1 MRFRSIRARK
11 FRNFAFLEA
20 AFPGGAQFVRG
31 NNGQGKT
38 NLLEAL
44 GLVTSL
50 RSFRTSD
57 SSALIRWNTHP
68 PEALLL
74 YELEHEQLGETIL
87 EIRIQPG
94 SKRILLDGNPVRRMG
109 EILGSFPTIT
119 FSSQD
124 IQILRGAP
132 SLRRRLMDMMFVVM
146 DTGYYTLLTRY
157 YKALKARNALL
168 KGGAPAAHR
177 RPFENQLIEGG
188 WELTHLRGRLLEA
201 FGQHFRT
208 AYAGISGTDETP
220 ELAYHPSIHTDGPTA
235 YEAAFLASANRD
247 RETGTTNRGPHRDD
261 LRFRLLGHPA
271 REFASEGQQR
281 GLVLALRMG
290 LVDWYRMRGGTP
302 PVILADDIVGELD
315 PSRRRGFW
323 QMLGTGSQ
331 IIATGTTFPGEDASR
346 SWSLWEMQDG
356 ELAAMEAE
364 AGK

>member
-1 MRFRSIRARK
+1 MRFKKIRVRQ

-20 AFPGGAQFVRG
+20 AFTEGAQFIRG

-50 RSFRTSD
+50 RSFRTNEN
-57 SSALIRWNTHP
+57 SALVRWKALP
-68 PEALLL
+68 PEAHLL
-74 YELEHEQLGETIL
+74 YELEHEQLGETTL
-87 EIRIQPG
+87 EVRIQSG
-94 SKRILLDGNPVRRMG
+94 SKRILLDGNPVRRMS

-146 DTGYYTLLTRY
+146 DSGYYVLLTRY

-168 KGGAPAAHR
+168 KAGAPDAQQGS
-177 RPFENQLIEGG
+177 FESQLIEGG
-188 WELTHLRGRLLEA
+188 WKLTRLRGELLKA
-201 FGQHFRT
+201 FSEHFGR
-208 AYAGISGTDETP
+208 AYAGISGTDEAP
-220 ELAYHPSIHTDGPTA
+220 ELVYHPSIDVDGRAA
-235 YEAAFLASANRD
+235 YEAAFLASTNRD

-261 LRFRLLGHPA
+261 LRFRLLGHTA

-323 QMLGTGSQ
+323 EMLGSGSQ
-331 IIATGTTFPGEDASR
+331 IIATGTAFPGEDASR
-346 SWSLWEMQDG
+346 RWSHWKMEGG
-356 ELAAMEAE
+356 ELSGIDLEVR
-364 AGK
+364 K

>member
-1 MRFRSIRARK
+1 MRFKSIRARQ

-20 AFPGGAQFVRG
+20 TFPAGSQFIEG
-31 NNGQGKT
+31 DNGQGKT

-50 RSFRTSD
+50 RSFRTSENA
-57 SSALIRWNTHP
+57 ALVRWKTLP
-68 PEALLL
+68 QEALLL
-74 YELEHEQLGETIL
+74 YELEHEQLGETTL
-87 EIRIQPG
+87 ELRIQPG
-94 SKRILLDGNPVRRMG
+94 SKRILLDGNPVRRMS

-146 DTGYYTLLTRY
+146 DSGYYLLLTRY

-188 WELTHLRGRLLEA
+188 WELTRLRGELLKA
-201 FGQHFRT
+201 FGEHFRG
-208 AYAGISGTDETP
+208 AYAGISGKDEAP
-220 ELAYHPSIHTDGPTA
+220 ELVYHPSIHADGPGA

-261 LRFRLLGHPA
+261 LRFRLLGHTA

-290 LVDWYRMRGGTP
+290 LVAWYRMRGGTP

-323 QMLGTGSQ
+323 QMLGNGSQ

-346 SWSLWEMQDG
+346 RWSRWEMQGG
-356 ELAAMEAE
+356 ELAGIEPE
-364 AGK
+364 GGK